1 LENLEGTA
9 AFAHRTDLTGLE
21 PMPPQTIPSIL
32 IAFAARSRNRA
43 VPSLYKVPPSAI
55 NGFSIAAV
63 GR

>member
-1 LENLEGTA
+1 LENLDGNA

-32 IAFAARSRNRA
+32 IAFAARSRNRT
-43 VPSLYKVPPSAI
+43 VPSLYKVPLSTI
-55 NGFSIAAV
+55 NVFSIAAV